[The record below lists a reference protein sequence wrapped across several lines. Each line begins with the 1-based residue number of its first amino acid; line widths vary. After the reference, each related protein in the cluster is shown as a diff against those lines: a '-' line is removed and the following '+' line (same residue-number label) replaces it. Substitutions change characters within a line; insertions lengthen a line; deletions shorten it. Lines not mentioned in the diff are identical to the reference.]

1 MFDICVR
8 LCPLFCN
15 RNFSTMVWLQSILN
29 STLPL
34 TVYVHTNNTTHS
46 YARLFTTRIHC
57 TYVGNTYMIMVVA
70 LTCILYNIRT
80 HSHTTTHLPPTRQPT
95 PYPYTQ
101 THTHTHPNTDIQNT
115 TIYTSTPAPW
125 CGVNTILIRY
135 ICEFVRVVQ
144 VDIFLFIWYT
154 CSLLVILSTHTQQ
167 EDSGWHLEYFG
178 CTDPQHTWHFLTQKF
193 VSIKKDIHNFFC
205 CSCFFDH

>member
-1 MFDICVR
+1 MLHVSTLDHDTILEMNMFDICVR

-101 THTHTHPNTDIQNT
+101 THTHTSK
-115 TIYTSTPAPW
+115 Y
-125 CGVNTILIRY
+125 R
-135 ICEFVRVVQ
+135 
-144 VDIFLFIWYT
+144 
-154 CSLLVILSTHTQQ
+154 HT
-167 EDSGWHLEYFG
+167 EHY
-178 CTDPQHTWHFLTQKF
+178 
-193 VSIKKDIHNFFC
+193 DIH
-205 CSCFFDH
+205 

>member
-1 MFDICVR
+1 MFVSAHCSVTETFQQWFDFNQYWIQHCHSQCMYILIIQHTLTHGYSLLEYTVR
-8 LCPLFCN
+8 TLEIHIWLWLLHLLVYYTIYAHTHIQPHTYPLPDN
-15 RNFSTMVWLQSILN
+15 RHPI
-29 STLPL
+29 
-34 TVYVHTNNTTHS
+34 HT
-46 YARLFTTRIHC
+46 RK
-57 TYVGNTYMIMVVA
+57 
-70 LTCILYNIRT
+70 
-80 HSHTTTHLPPTRQPT
+80 
-95 PYPYTQ
+95 
-101 THTHTHPNTDIQNT
+101 HTHTHPNTDIQNT

-193 VSIKKDIHNFFC
+193 VSIKKDIHNFFY